1 MSNDRWQ
8 DEFFKRK
15 PGTAASETAPDSPK
29 DAALDEFDELPGV
42 DPTTYKAFIVQRG
55 RARPSMFLDLRS
67 FDVRSG
73 VLQGTMLSYPQLL
86 AVDYVDDHTLLL
98 DFGMRHVR
106 IEGERLAELL
116 QRLHSASVSVIQ
128 AWSPKIWG
136 DKEPEG
142 VPIVRS
148 ITHLGLGQGH

>member
-1 MSNDRWQ
+1 MSGDRWQ

-15 PGTAASETAPDSPK
+15 PGGDADALAESAK
-29 DAALDEFDELPGV
+29 NAALDEFDLLPGV
-42 DPTTYKAFIVQRG
+42 DPSAYKAFIVQRG
-55 RARPSMFLDLRS
+55 RSVSMFLDLRT
-67 FDVRSG
+67 FDARSG
-73 VLQGTMLSYPQLL
+73 VLQGTMLSYPQLV
-86 AVDYVDDHTLLL
+86 AVDYVDDHTILL

-106 IEGERLAELL
+106 IEGERLAELI

-136 DKEPEG
+136 EKEPEG
-142 VPIVRS
+142 APIVRR

>member
-15 PGTAASETAPDSPK
+15 PGGDAATPTESVK
-29 DAALDEFDELPGV
+29 DAALDEFDLLPGV
-42 DPTTYKAFIVQRG
+42 DTNAYKAFIVQRG
-55 RARPSMFLDLRS
+55 RSVSMFLDLRT
-67 FDVRSG
+67 FDARSG
-73 VLQGTMLSYPQLL
+73 VLQGTMLSYPQLV
-86 AVDYVDDHTLLL
+86 AVDYVDDHTILL

-106 IEGERLAELL
+106 IEGERLAELI
-116 QRLHSASVSVIQ
+116 QRLHSASISVIQ

-136 DKEPEG
+136 EKEPEG
-142 VPIVRS
+142 AAIVRR